1 MKLHDLGLSTG
12 QTVLV
17 LYVVSA
23 TLGIIGLSLH
33 TPPEAPSIDKLY
45 ALLGMVLVLVVVLA
59 GVTVAVTRRRRDAA
73 R

>member
-1 MKLHDLGLSTG
+1 
-12 QTVLV
+12 

-23 TLGIIGLSLH
+23 ILGIIGLSLH

-45 ALLGMVLVLVVVLA
+45 ALLGMVLVLFLILA
-59 GVTVAVTRRRRDAA
+59 GVTIAVTRRRRAA

>member
-12 QTVLV
+12 HTVLL

-23 TLGIIGLSLH
+23 ALGVLGLGLH
-33 TPPEAPSIDKLY
+33 TPPEAPSFEKLY
-45 ALLGMVLVLVVVLA
+45 ALVAMALIVLIVLA
-59 GVTVAVTRRRRDAA
+59 ALTFAVTRRRRDAA

>member
-23 TLGIIGLSLH
+23 VLGIVGLSLH

-45 ALLGMVLVLVVVLA
+45 ALVAMALFVVVALA
-59 GVTVAVTRRRRDAA
+59 ALTVAVTRRRA
-73 R
+73 

>member
-17 LYVVSA
+17 LYIVSA
-23 TLGIIGLSLH
+23 ILGVIGLSLH
-33 TPPEAPSIDKLY
+33 TPPEAPSFEKLY
-45 ALLGMVLVLVVVLA
+45 VLLGMVLVVVVMLA
-59 GVTVAVTRRRRDAA
+59 AVTVAVTRRRRAT

>member
-1 MKLHDLGLSTG
+1 MKLHELGLSTG
-12 QTVLV
+12 QTVLA

-23 TLGIIGLSLH
+23 ILGIIGLSLH

-45 ALLGMVLVLVVVLA
+45 ALLGMALVVLLVLAAVS
-59 GVTVAVTRRRRDAA
+59 VAVARRRRAT